1 MSIDTP
7 PTASYLCSRL
17 NNDEDDG
24 GGDDGDDAV
33 DDGDD
38 AGYNQKDE
46 NDEQSPRDRTCVNF
60 LGGQESAFLWQYYVA
75 THMLATLCSNTMYQP
90 FVPKQYYVAVATVSW
105 GTWLHYV
112 AS

>member
-24 GGDDGDDAV
+24 GGDDGG
-33 DDGDD
+33 DDGEDG
-38 AGYNQKDE
+38 GYNQKDE

-75 THMLATLCSNTMYQP
+75 THLLATLCSYTLHQP
-90 FVPKQYYVAVATVSW
+90 FVAKQYYVAAHLLLSVGEPGYTM
-105 GTWLHYV
+105 
-112 AS
+112 